1 MGNSVRAVID
11 RKQWFVTALFV
22 FMELLDFLSRSGL
35 GGTSMAEKYI
45 TEEQRAGC
53 QKVADAFAELYELT
67 DVVVADAGRFGFVR
81 LQWFSEG
88 EGFDSAMAFSDSGEL
103 FEELWRIW
111 YEHEVL
117 TPVLGTP
124 LAELDYDEI
133 FQTLS
138 KDRQEE
144 ITEKKKY
151 FLARCKD
158 AFS

>member
-1 MGNSVRAVID
+1 
-11 RKQWFVTALFV
+11 
-22 FMELLDFLSRSGL
+22 
-35 GGTSMAEKYI
+35 MAEKYI
-45 TEEQRAGC
+45 TEEQRPRC
-53 QKVADAFAELYELT
+53 RKVVDAFADLYELT
-67 DVVVADAGRFGFVR
+67 DEVVADAGRFGFVR

-88 EGFDSAMAFSDSGEL
+88 EGFDSAMVFSDSAEL

-117 TPVLGTP
+117 TSVLGTP

-133 FQTLS
+133 FQTLT

-144 ITEKKKY
+144 ISEKKKY

-158 AFS
+158 ALC

>member
-1 MGNSVRAVID
+1 
-11 RKQWFVTALFV
+11 
-22 FMELLDFLSRSGL
+22 
-35 GGTSMAEKYI
+35 MAEKYI

-117 TPVLGTP
+117 R
-124 LAELDYDEI
+124 I
-133 FQTLS
+133 
-138 KDRQEE
+138 
-144 ITEKKKY
+144 
-151 FLARCKD
+151 
-158 AFS
+158 

>member
-1 MGNSVRAVID
+1 
-11 RKQWFVTALFV
+11 
-22 FMELLDFLSRSGL
+22 
-35 GGTSMAEKYI
+35 MAEIFI
-45 TEEQRAGC
+45 TEEQQAKCR
-53 QKVADAFAELYELT
+53 KVADAFAELYEMT
-67 DVVVADAGRFGFVR
+67 DVMVADAGRFGFVR

-88 EGFDSAMAFSDSGEL
+88 DGFDSAMACSDSKEL

-144 ITEKKKY
+144 ILEKKKY
-151 FLARCKD
+151 FVALCKD
-158 AFS
+158 AFD

>member
-1 MGNSVRAVID
+1 
-11 RKQWFVTALFV
+11 
-22 FMELLDFLSRSGL
+22 
-35 GGTSMAEKYI
+35 MAEKYI
-45 TEEQRAGC
+45 TEEQQAKCR
-53 QKVADAFAELYELT
+53 KVADAFVELYELT
-67 DVVVADAGRFGFVR
+67 DVMVADAGRFGFVR

-88 EGFDSAMAFSDSGEL
+88 EGFDSAMAFSDSEEL

-133 FQTLS
+133 FRSLS

-144 ITEKKKY
+144 ILEKKKY
-151 FLARCKD
+151 FVALCKD
-158 AFS
+158 AFG

>member
-1 MGNSVRAVID
+1 
-11 RKQWFVTALFV
+11 
-22 FMELLDFLSRSGL
+22 
-35 GGTSMAEKYI
+35 MAEIYI
-45 TEEQRAGC
+45 TEEQRAKC
-53 QKVADAFAELYELT
+53 RKVANAFAELYELT
-67 DVVVADAGRFGFVR
+67 DVMVADAGRFGFVR

-88 EGFDSAMAFSDSGEL
+88 EGFDSAMAFSDSAEL

-138 KDRQEE
+138 KDRQED
-144 ITEKKKY
+144 ILKKKAY
-151 FLARCKD
+151 FAALCD
-158 AFS
+158 GGDI

>member
-1 MGNSVRAVID
+1 
-11 RKQWFVTALFV
+11 
-22 FMELLDFLSRSGL
+22 
-35 GGTSMAEKYI
+35 MAEKYI
-45 TEEQRAGC
+45 TEEQRARC
-53 QKVADAFAELYELT
+53 RKVADAFAELYELT

-88 EGFDSAMAFSDSGEL
+88 EGFDLAMVFSDSAEL

-117 TPVLGTP
+117 TSVLGTP

-133 FQTLS
+133 FQTLT

-144 ITEKKKY
+144 ISEKKKY

-158 AFS
+158 ALC

>member
-1 MGNSVRAVID
+1 
-11 RKQWFVTALFV
+11 
-22 FMELLDFLSRSGL
+22 
-35 GGTSMAEKYI
+35 MAEKYI
-45 TEEQRAGC
+45 TEEQRAKC
-53 QKVADAFAELYELT
+53 RKVADAFAELYELT
-67 DVVVADAGRFGFVR
+67 DVMVADAGRFGFVR

-88 EGFDSAMAFSDSGEL
+88 EGFDSAMAFSDSEEL
-103 FEELWRIW
+103 FEIW

-144 ITEKKKY
+144 ILEKKKY
-151 FLARCKD
+151 FISRCED
-158 AFS
+158 AFG

>member
-1 MGNSVRAVID
+1 
-11 RKQWFVTALFV
+11 
-22 FMELLDFLSRSGL
+22 
-35 GGTSMAEKYI
+35 MAEKYI

-88 EGFDSAMAFSDSGEL
+88 EGFDSAMAFSDSMEL

-133 FQTLS
+133 FQTLP
-138 KDRQEE
+138 KDRQKE
-144 ITEKKKY
+144 IMEKKKH
-151 FLARCKD
+151 FIDLCKD
-158 AFS
+158 AFV